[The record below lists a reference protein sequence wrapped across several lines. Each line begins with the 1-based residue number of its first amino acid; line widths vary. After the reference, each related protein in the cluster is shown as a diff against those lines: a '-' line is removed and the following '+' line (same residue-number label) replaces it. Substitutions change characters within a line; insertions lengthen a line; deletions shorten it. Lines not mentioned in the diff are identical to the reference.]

1 MPPVSGPLFVLILG
15 GGFLAGVV
23 NTLAGGGSIITLPL
37 LIYAGLPPTMANAT
51 NRVAIVLQNVGALA
65 GFERHGHRPGRE
77 AWILLGPSM
86 AGGIVGALLAIDVD
100 EALLKKI
107 IGLVLVLMLIPILRR
122 STPDRVRSERIEIKP
137 WMWIA
142 YFLVGVYGGFL
153 QVGVGFLYLG
163 LLSGIQGMNLVRANL
178 LKVFF
183 VLAYSLFALLLFVWK
198 AKVDW
203 VAGLALALGTTG
215 GGWLGAKLAVERGE
229 RWIRIVLVIAVVV
242 ASLQLTGL
250 GKLLSRLLP
259 H

>member
-1 MPPVSGPLFVLILG
+1 MFLLIVG

-37 LIYAGLPPTMANAT
+37 LIYAGLPPTMSNAT

-65 GFERHGHRPGRE
+65 GFAKHGHKPGRE
-77 AWILLGPSM
+77 AWILLIPSM
-86 AGGIVGALLAIDVD
+86 AGGILGAFLAIDVD

-107 IGLVLVLMLIPILRR
+107 IGVVLVFMLIPILRKSSR
-122 STPDRVRSERIEIKP
+122 DRVRAVSMEIKP
-137 WMWIA
+137 WMWVA
-142 YFLVGVYGGFL
+142 YFLIGVYGGFL

-163 LLSGIQGMNLVRANL
+163 LLSGIQNIDLVRANL

-183 VLAYSLFALLLFVWK
+183 ILAYTLFALILFAWK

-203 VAGLALALGTTG
+203 LAGFALALGTTG

-229 RWIRIVLVIAVVV
+229 RWIRVVLVLAVIV

-250 GKLLSRLLP
+250 GKLLSHLLP

>member
-1 MPPVSGPLFVLILG
+1 MG
-15 GGFLAGVV
+15 GGFVAGVV

-51 NRVAIVLQNVGALA
+51 NRVAIVLQNIGALA
-65 GFERHGHRPGRE
+65 GFRRHGHRPGRE
-77 AWILLGPSM
+77 AWVLLIPSM
-86 AGGIVGALLAIDVD
+86 AGGVLGAFLAIDVD

-122 STPDRVRSERIEIKP
+122 SSRDRVQSETMEIKP

-142 YFLVGVYGGFL
+142 YFLIGVYGGFL

-163 LLSGIQGMNLVRANL
+163 LLSGIQRIDLVRANL

-183 VLAYSLFALLLFVWK
+183 VLAYSLFALLLFAWK
-198 AKVDW
+198 AKVEW

-215 GGWLGAKLAVERGE
+215 GGWVGAKLAVERGE
-229 RWIRIVLVIAVVV
+229 RWVRIVLVVAVIV

-250 GKLLSRLLP
+250 GKMLGRLFVR
-259 H
+259 